1 MSLID
6 YVRDTISKGESS
18 IDLEFAE
25 KFMFIAESKDQ
36 FPVDINL
43 LVEWGIDS
51 KKGHAKD
58 RLKKYFS
65 ENKDFRKTASERSEA
80 VNGGQN
86 KEEIRIS
93 VECFKG
99 MCMMANNEVGKK
111 TREYYL
117 ALESIV
123 KKYIEQEYNS
133 LKERESLQSETLNS
147 LLNENQKLTSNLYH
161 KKRVNVEQK
170 KGLYIFGYKE
180 IPGLYKIGKT
190 VNVRQRTT
198 PVTDVPYDLHIYH
211 FVDTDHI
218 NPIEKL
224 IQYTLLKYRVKNYKE
239 WFTGDLEI
247 LKHELDICVE
257 FFESR
262 ISAHKNIDDD
272 KIIDDTVFSKYIKQ
286 QDIESDI
293 EIILEETEESKES
306 DILVIDKKCKFI
318 ITRGEKQGQVCLKGT
333 ACDNDYC
340 NRHLRSIDPTKIV
353 KNMKTLVK
361 EKYCPKCDTKK
372 LSELFGKNSLRTD
385 GLNSYCTICTKSYA
399 AQLHKNKVE
408 KKKIIECPVCKTDKT
423 FAQFYKN
430 RPECKDCTVKMYEN
444 DELQGCVKICSIC
457 KHVKEIEH
465 YHENDNYSD
474 GVNSMCNL
482 CIKEREDKS
491 ETNQVKTCKV
501 CNVQLDLLLFHK
513 DKTVDGLMT
522 KCKTCW
528 KKKYYD

>member
-6 YVRDTISKGESS
+6 YVRDTISKGDSG

-25 KFMFIAESKDQ
+25 KFMFIAESKDK

-43 LVEWGIDS
+43 LVEWDVDTLKGNA
-51 KKGHAKD
+51 KK
-58 RLKKYFS
+58 RLVKYF
-65 ENKDFRKTASERSEA
+65 NDGDDFACKSLQPIDFVSKSVDESR
-80 VNGGQN
+80 GGTN
-86 KEEIRIS
+86 KEEIKIS

-99 MCMMANNEVGKK
+99 MCMMSNTDIGKK
-111 TREYYL
+111 TRAYYIK
-117 ALESIV
+117 LENIV
-123 KKYIEQEYNS
+123 KQYID
-133 LKERESLQSETLNS
+133 REKKLQFDTIKILSG
-147 LLNENQKLTSNLYH
+147 ENQKLASNLYH

-180 IPGLYKIGKT
+180 IPGIYKIGKT
-190 VNVRQRTT
+190 VNVQQRTS
-198 PVTDVPYDLHIYH
+198 PVTDVPYDLHIYY

-224 IQYTLLKYRVKNYKE
+224 IQYTLLKYRTKNYKE

-247 LKHELDICVE
+247 LKQELDVCVK

-262 ISAHKNIDDD
+262 ISFHDTVKDA
-272 KIIDDTVFSKYIKQ
+272 KIIDDSIFSKYIKQ
-286 QDIESDI
+286 DVIESVD
-293 EIILEETEESKES
+293 EDILELDIEESKET
-306 DILVIDKKCKFI
+306 DIIDDKKCKFI

-333 ACDNDYC
+333 VCDNEYC

-353 KNMKTLVK
+353 KKMKTLVK
-361 EKYCPKCDTKK
+361 EKYCPKCETKK

-385 GLNSYCTICTKSYA
+385 GLNSYCKECTKSYA
-399 AQLHKNKVE
+399 SKLHKNKIE

-430 RPECKDCTVKMYEN
+430 RPECKDCSIKMYEN
-444 DELQGCVKICSIC
+444 NELQGCVKSCSVC
-457 KHVKEIEH
+457 DHVKEIEH
-465 YHENDNYSD
+465 YHENNNYDD

-482 CIKEREDKS
+482 CIKGREDKS
-491 ETNQVKTCKV
+491 GTNQAKTCKE